1 MLEECESYKC
11 YGSSDISKGETRSYT
26 PKVSVMGTEL
36 KKPREN
42 PDFWRL
48 EVGSI
53 LESQIFATSFQESLP
68 YVAQFPSAAWR
79 ASGCVVF
86 MDLTFQGQV
95 LPSLVGMYKCVLLLK
110 FIPKRHKSMWW
121 LRTLLAQRKL
131 NSRNWSQH
139 ITKLFRKV
147 IRSIIRLMTFVPIPL
162 LGILVVGFGV
172 FPASF
177 YKKAICRCMWTCDYR
192 IRITESL
199 RLQKTSETI
208 NSNHLSS
215 TAKSTTKPWCWVSNK
230 IRIWRVGNPTGEDE
244 NEMSPRVNNM
254 WWLLFCSP

>member
-68 YVAQFPSAAWR
+68 YVAQFPSAAWG

-147 IRSIIRLMTFVPIPL
+147 IRSIIRLMTFLFPFPFWASWL
-162 LGILVVGFGV
+162 WGLVF
-172 FPASF
+172 FQHLF
-177 YKKAICRCMWTCDYR
+177 TKKPFADVCGPVI
-192 IRITESL
+192 IELES
-199 RLQKTSETI
+199 Q
-208 NSNHLSS
+208 NH
-215 TAKSTTKPWCWVSNK
+215 
-230 IRIWRVGNPTGEDE
+230 
-244 NEMSPRVNNM
+244 
-254 WWLLFCSP
+254 